1 MNVAIVDDSLIDR
14 QHLYH
19 GLERY
24 CREHKVHMKIEQFD
38 NGTDFLNT
46 FNANVYNLV
55 FLDIFL
61 NEIDGMQVAKSIFDQ
76 DPQCL
81 IIFTTSSK
89 EHAVTAFRLHALDYL
104 LKPFSY
110 DYLEE
115 AMLRYERASKRF
127 EHYIELKEGR
137 HYTRILLSDIIYTD
151 YYNHYIQIHTP
162 YRTVRSYMSFKDFS
176 PMLEAY
182 PQFLCCYRNCMVN
195 LDHIASMDVNDFVL
209 TNGERIPILR
219 ARRKEIRQAYANY
232 IFTYVT
238 EGDKHES

>member
-76 DPQCL
+76 DPQLSL
-81 IIFTTSSK
+81 IHILASLYICPSSPVRYFFTNLSASSFTN
-89 EHAVTAFRLHALDYL
+89 V
-104 LKPFSY
+104 SQ
-110 DYLEE
+110 
-115 AMLRYERASKRF
+115 AS
-127 EHYIELKEGR
+127 
-137 HYTRILLSDIIYTD
+137 T
-151 YYNHYIQIHTP
+151 
-162 YRTVRSYMSFKDFS
+162 
-176 PMLEAY
+176 
-182 PQFLCCYRNCMVN
+182 
-195 LDHIASMDVNDFVL
+195 
-209 TNGERIPILR
+209 
-219 ARRKEIRQAYANY
+219 
-232 IFTYVT
+232 
-238 EGDKHES
+238 

>member
-14 QHLYH
+14 QHLYRS
-19 GLERY
+19 LERY
-24 CREHKVHMKIEQFD
+24 CQEHKVHMKVEQFCK
-38 NGTDFLNT
+38 GTDFLNT

-61 NEIDGMQVAKSIFDQ
+61 NEIDGIEIAKTIQEQ
-76 DPQCL
+76 DPKCL

-104 LKPFSY
+104 LKPY
-110 DYLEE
+110 AYEHLAE
-115 AMLRYERASKRF
+115 AMLRYENASKRF

-137 HYTRILLSDIIYTD
+137 HHTRILLSDIIYTD

-162 YRTVRSYMSFKDFS
+162 SRIIRSYMSFKDFA
-176 PMLEAY
+176 PMLEDY

-195 LDHIASMDVNDFVL
+195 MDYIVYMDANDFVL
-209 TNGERIPILR
+209 TSGERIPILR
-219 ARRKEIRQAYANY
+219 ARRKEIRQSYANY

-238 EGDKHES
+238 EGDKNET

>member
-19 GLERY
+19 SLERY
-24 CREHKVHMKIEQFD
+24 CHEHKVHMKIEQFD
-38 NGTDFLNT
+38 NGTNFLNT
-46 FNANVYNLV
+46 FNANVYNLI

-61 NEIDGMQVAKSIFDQ
+61 NEIDGLQVAKFIFDQ

-110 DYLEE
+110 EYLEE
-115 AMLRYERASKRF
+115 AMQRYERASKRF

-137 HYTRILLSDIIYTD
+137 HYTRVLLSDIIYTD

-162 YRTVRSYMSFKDFS
+162 DRIVRSYMSFKDFS
-176 PMLEAY
+176 PMLESY

-195 LDHIASMDVNDFVL
+195 LDHIASMDVNDFLL

-232 IFTYVT
+232 IFTYVI

>member
-110 DYLEE
+110 EYLEE

-137 HYTRILLSDIIYTD
+137 HYTRILLSFIPIIIITISKYTRPTGQSAL
-151 YYNHYIQIHTP
+151 ICLLRIF
-162 YRTVRSYMSFKDFS
+162 R
-176 PMLEAY
+176 
-182 PQFLCCYRNCMVN
+182 LCWR
-195 LDHIASMDVNDFVL
+195 
-209 TNGERIPILR
+209 RIPNF
-219 ARRKEIRQAYANY
+219 YA
-232 IFTYVT
+232 VT
-238 EGDKHES
+238 ATAW